1 MKRRLA
7 LARALLA
14 PAEALALDEPFTGV
28 DLPRAARIMAR
39 IRALEVPVLLSS
51 HQPEILAQC
60 SQVLEVTGPPL
71 QLR

>member
-1 MKRRLA
+1 M
-7 LARALLA
+7 LL
-14 PAEALALDEPFTGV
+14 LDEPFTGV